1 MNSSFSKYQQ
11 SMQATRA
18 QRVAA
23 FANAKVIT
31 SPTKVVK
38 STKRSR
44 SDSEAD
50 NSSSDA

>member
-1 MNSSFSKYQQ
+1 MNSSFSQYQQ

-23 FANAKVIT
+23 FANVKVIT

-38 STKRSR
+38 PKKRSR
-44 SDSEAD
+44 SDSDEH
-50 NSSSDA
+50 NSCSDE